1 MALSKARSS
10 LDLDTINPTV
20 ENPPL
25 MVDGRRL
32 DLRTESRRGRR
43 PATNSEKHE
52 RGMKHEAYAVR
63 RRLGKKLRENSIRP

>member
-1 MALSKARSS
+1 
-10 LDLDTINPTV
+10 
-20 ENPPL
+20 